1 MRGRTPCRYRSAKV
15 QYGGSDSPGDLP
27 GRGRNRVYRVM
38 DHFELD
44 IIGRFYTDG
53 SDAGDNGLYFAGF
66 VCAASD
72 HERRD
77 PLQDAHLLEKYAGM
91 ESFTLGPSA
100 VLLYSGSV
108 EGSSYTSGVV
118 AAADDCDND

>member
-1 MRGRTPCRYRSAKV
+1 MRGRAPCRYRSAKM
-15 QYGGSDSPGDLP
+15 QYGGPDSPGDLS
-27 GRGRNRVYRVM
+27 GRGRNRVYWVM

-44 IIGRFYTDG
+44 IVSWFYTDG
-53 SDAGDNGLYFAGF
+53 SDAGDNGLYFAGP
-66 VCAASD
+66 VRTASD

-77 PLQDAHLLEKYAGM
+77 PLQDTHLLEEYAGM
-91 ESFTLGPSA
+91 ESFTLVPSA

-118 AAADDCDND
+118 AAADYCDND